1 MKVLRDIRSKIINDL
16 EKEFK
21 FSKSV
26 IYSDTYKRNIEV
38 YMKETSNFVLCI
50 NFTNLNSYINLN
62 REIHSFFSLKG
73 IKYNLVNIF
82 FVPTI
87 KDIENTYFQTEFYE
101 EAIFIEESTGNI
113 KSFNIHNV
121 GFLNVIKNVVEGT
134 SNKKRSKVKNNH
146 LTIFLVSLSIII
158 YFILGTISGDI
169 VSIRDEVLLWAG
181 AKMDFLIETG
191 EYNRIFMSPFLHKN
205 FVQLIVGIITLFF
218 TGSIVEKNIGKMN
231 YIILIILGIFFG
243 NFASYL
249 VNFSNVFGVGLYVIN
264 YAIIGALFIL
274 AFKHRDKVNRL
285 FFIFMF
291 SFIGINLLN
300 SMFSTNI
307 DNFGSLASFI
317 SGIIFMKTLDLFKK

>member
-38 YMKETSNFVLCI
+38 YTKETSNFVLCI

-134 SNKKRSKVKNNH
+134 SNKRRSKVKNNH

-158 YFILGTISGDI
+158 YFIL
-169 VSIRDEVLLWAG
+169 
-181 AKMDFLIETG
+181 
-191 EYNRIFMSPFLHKN
+191 
-205 FVQLIVGIITLFF
+205 GIITLFF

-285 FFIFMF
+285 LFIFIF